1 MVTIATMV
9 SIRGC
14 VGCDGLTTA
23 SPQRHRFGTLR
34 EEWTR
39 CLGSSLLLS
48 VALLA
53 GALVPVVLPAPAE
66 ATTCQDMTDD
76 DADLWQVCAVAEFSA
91 TTLQMAPLRDAVASA
106 TRDIQSG

>member
-23 SPQRHRFGTLR
+23 SPQLHRFGTLR

-39 CLGSSLLLS
+39 CRGSSLLLS
-48 VALLA
+48 FALPA
-53 GALVPVVLPAPAE
+53 EALGPVVLPAPAK
-66 ATTCQDMTDD
+66 ATTCQEMTGDNG
-76 DADLWQVCAVAEFSA
+76 DLWQRCALAEFSV
-91 TTLQMAPLRDAVASA
+91 TTLQMDTPQGRCCVSDS
-106 TRDIQSG
+106 R